1 MYDFCLDTLDKKMKS
16 EKTLPRQFYLAD
28 FFVKKNN
35 LRTFLYNELLRTNND
50 RYSSKKFNIIY
61 MREM

>member
-28 FFVKKNN
+28 FFVKK
-35 LRTFLYNELLRTNND
+35 YN
-50 RYSSKKFNIIY
+50 KK
-61 MREM
+61 ET